1 MEANQN
7 VRRVKSNRNCQLDE
21 CQSEFN
27 QRGIGGWQATH
38 LKVSKSSK
46 MFDVLVVMRTQY
58 SLSMIDW

>member
-1 MEANQN
+1 MFDGLKAIGIVSWMNANQ
-7 VRRVKSNRNCQLDE
+7 S
-21 CQSEFN
+21 SI
-27 QRGIGGWQATH
+27 RGIGGWQATH